1 MAAPMDKPVP
11 PPEPITIRDVVAY
24 LIGLGTGVGAM
35 LLVGKK
41 KDDDE

>member
-24 LIGLGTGVGAM
+24 LIGLGTGVGVT
-35 LLVGKK
+35 LLATKK